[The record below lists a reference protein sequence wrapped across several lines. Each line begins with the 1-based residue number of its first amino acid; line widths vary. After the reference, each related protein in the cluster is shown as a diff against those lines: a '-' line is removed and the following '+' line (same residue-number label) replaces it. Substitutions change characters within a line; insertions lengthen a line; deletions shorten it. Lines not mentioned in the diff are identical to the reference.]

1 MKIVKIK
8 QKDAA
13 SDFLVRQKWIDSI
26 HKLNNQLESL
36 TKKMPK
42 GLAKSDKYMAES
54 EVEVLLRRADRL
66 LVQIRKAEEVTNDF

>member
-13 SDFLVRQKWIDSI
+13 SDYLVCQKWIDSI
-26 HKLNNQLESL
+26 HKLSNQLESS

-42 GLAKSDKYMAES
+42 GLAKSDKLSAEM
-54 EVEVLLRRADRL
+54 EVQVLIRRADRL
-66 LVQIRKAEEVTNDF
+66 LAQIRKAEEIEYNF